1 MDADG
6 VRPVCLVNLG
16 GDLWSAELTD
26 MVMIPGDERR
36 ESVERAS
43 SELSF
48 VVTLL
53 RERLFKIICNNII

>member
-6 VRPVCLVNLG
+6 VRPVCLMNLE

-26 MVMIPGDERR
+26 MVMISGDERR
-36 ESVERAS
+36 EPVDAS

-53 RERLFKIICNNII
+53 RERLFKIIFNNII